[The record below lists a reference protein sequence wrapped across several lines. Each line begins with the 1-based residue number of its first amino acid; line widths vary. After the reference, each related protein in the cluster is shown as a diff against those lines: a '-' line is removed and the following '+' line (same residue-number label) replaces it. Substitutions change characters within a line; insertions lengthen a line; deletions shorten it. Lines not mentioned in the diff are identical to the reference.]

1 MVSIHFCNLYLMMV
15 YLVIVKILGRYK
27 SNYTIYINCKCWGI
41 VCKLCVLYLY
51 FIVQFSGG
59 KSPTLDP

>member
-15 YLVIVKILGRYK
+15 YLVIVKILDRYK
-27 SNYTIYINCKCWGI
+27 SIYTIYIHCKCWGI
-41 VCKLCVLYLY
+41 VCELCVLYLY

-59 KSPTLDP
+59 ESSTLDP